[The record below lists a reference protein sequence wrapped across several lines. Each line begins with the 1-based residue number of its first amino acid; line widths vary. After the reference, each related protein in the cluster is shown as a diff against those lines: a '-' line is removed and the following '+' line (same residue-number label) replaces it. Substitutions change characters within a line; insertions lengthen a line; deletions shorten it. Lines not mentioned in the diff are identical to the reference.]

1 MTSRTITRG
10 RGARGQ
16 LVLYNPHTVPIE
28 EATGCL
34 ADVMISQRQ
43 GEFPPVAFMLV
54 HREVSGFSI
63 ERTVDRKARSMHSI
77 LKAQQAF
84 KNAFAIAVLP
94 IPQYSRLQLLA
105 MRSSASIKIFPA
117 FSIRAAVKLMVSV
130 HEKHAI
136 EVSKKADLLNQR
148 MDEELL
154 TRQHAMHTLR
164 TNFPFL
170 SVDECDMLLDLF
182 GNIASISL
190 AGAEKL
196 LDMTVLSTSAAHAIE
211 TFFTTEYVVE

>member
-43 GEFPPVAFMLV
+43 GEFPPVAF
-54 HREVSGFSI
+54 
-63 ERTVDRKARSMHSI
+63 
-77 LKAQQAF
+77 
-84 KNAFAIAVLP
+84 
-94 IPQYSRLQLLA
+94 
-105 MRSSASIKIFPA
+105 
-117 FSIRAAVKLMVSV
+117 MVSV